1 MVMRKFIPILFGCLL
16 ALTSCNTLM
25 PLLFGLQEIDGYDA
39 EQCARFY
46 KKLPKDLAFTPLVC
60 DEAQFFQVSQLG
72 ADSMQMKDL
81 YQPLK
86 IMYFHGDS
94 LVSYHINCYC
104 PPTLFFNLKWNFKH
118 QFEVFP
124 PTTTVPLD
132 GYTLTRTQMQSVFP
146 EIKGEAEC
154 TVLVFWTNMLAKI
167 SRSEI
172 KTVYKNL
179 KKFGPSTGSGTVEVY
194 LINDDIVMA
203 KLLKEEE

>member
-1 MVMRKFIPILFGCLL
+1 
-16 ALTSCNTLM
+16 M
-25 PLLFGLQEIDGYDA
+25 PLLFGVQKIDGYNA
-39 EQCARFY
+39 EQCENFY
-46 KKLPKDLAFTPLVC
+46 KKLPKDFVFTPLVC

-72 ADSMQMKDL
+72 ADSMQIKDL

-104 PPTLFFNLKWNFKH
+104 PPTLFFNLKWNFKN
-118 QFEVFP
+118 QFDVFP

-132 GYTLTRTQMQSVFP
+132 GYTVTRSQLMSIFP
-146 EIKGEAEC
+146 EIKGDSDY
-154 TVLVFWTNMLAKI
+154 TVIVFWTNMLSKI

-179 KKFGPSTGSGTVEVY
+179 KKHGPSTGSGTVEVY
-194 LINDDIVMA
+194 LINDDIPLTKSVA
-203 KLLKEEE
+203 ETD